1 MMNRTF
7 HKRFTFPA
15 KCGVG
20 VFLLLAGYFFWMKI
34 AILGILVAI
43 IVVGMIE
50 RILNTTYTM
59 KRVKPIDRDEE
70 MEFLIVNEGRF
81 SHNTTIPICDIVS
94 VERIKTAWG
103 LDHCLVIEYGANH
116 LASVQPD
123 NEDAFVNE
131 VYKRQEEGG
140 KFMEKV

>member
-59 KRVKPIDRDEE
+59 KRVKPIDRNEE

-140 KFMEKV
+140 KLMEKV